1 MLTILSVFVWRKVSS
16 ERGDNSLVDRDVF
29 GAKTTVKPVN
39 GYPIDAV
46 FGKKI
51 KAPEGME
58 DVRDLVVSN
67 YQEELEKAW
76 VEALRKKYKVVVD
89 KKVLS
94 TVNKH

>member
-1 MLTILSVFVWRKVSS
+1 M
-16 ERGDNSLVDRDVF
+16 
-29 GAKTTVKPVN
+29 KTTVKPVA

-46 FGKKI
+46 YGKKI
-51 KAPEGME
+51 KAPESMD

-76 VEALRKKYKVVVD
+76 VESLRKRYKVVVD
-89 KKVLS
+89 KNVLS

>member
-1 MLTILSVFVWRKVSS
+1 
-16 ERGDNSLVDRDVF
+16 
-29 GAKTTVKPVN
+29 
-39 GYPIDAV
+39 
-46 FGKKI
+46 
-51 KAPEGME
+51 ME
-58 DVRDLVVSN
+58 DVRYLVVSN